1 MPPFSNLT
9 SFSRLKKLWH
19 KRIPCRTFLLNS
31 HYSHCRAP
39 KYLHHQSPKVE
50 KRKDTEYGW
59 WSPEE
64 PCTNEA
70 RKPVGRV
77 CVWPHFSNLSR
88 ECRAWS
94 RRVDRLLSGDP
105 GNSESRRM
113 TEETYCQWR
122 RVPGSLQ
129 QKTNRKKM
137 RLILDQYQTKNKNI
151 RQLLSSNM
159 YSRHLPFV
167 DSSTLFESTTVR
179 IF

>member
-1 MPPFSNLT
+1 MDKRSGRSCDVSHHTHYSKQTEHLKKKIVFWIATILKTWVRAPILQLDFL
-9 SFSRLKKLWH
+9 LQIKKLWH

-50 KRKDTEYGW
+50 KRNDTEYGW

-122 RVPGSLQ
+122 RVPGSPQ
-129 QKTNRKKM
+129 QKN
-137 RLILDQYQTKNKNI
+137 
-151 RQLLSSNM
+151 
-159 YSRHLPFV
+159 
-167 DSSTLFESTTVR
+167 
-179 IF
+179 